1 VREELHRR
9 LLRHIEFFAEEL
21 KYYQKFKQLTWED
34 YRTDDDKRRSIER
47 WVENIVNSSI
57 DISKLILSLEE
68 IRQPDNYKEVVQSIS
83 LVKDLGMD
91 RADELSGWVKFRNIV
106 AHEYLDIRWSSMK
119 RFASE
124 TEALYADF
132 LDKVKKYL
140 EKKITESE
148 KK

>member
-1 VREELHRR
+1 MREELHRR
-9 LLRHIEFFAEEL
+9 LLRHVEFLAEEL
-21 KYYQKFKQLTWED
+21 KYYPKFRQLTWED

-47 WVENIVNSSI
+47 WVENIINSSV

-68 IRQPDNYKEVVQSIS
+68 IRQPDNYKEIVQSIS

-106 AHEYLDIRWSSMK
+106 AHEYLDIRWSSIK
-119 RFASE
+119 RFTSE
-124 TEALYADF
+124 TEALFAGF

-140 EKKITESE
+140 EKKIAESE

>member
-1 VREELHRR
+1 MREELHRR
-9 LLRHIEFFAEEL
+9 LLRHVEFLAEEL
-21 KYYQKFKQLTWED
+21 KYYQKFRQLTWED

-47 WVENIVNSSI
+47 WVENIINSSV

-68 IRQPDNYKEVVQSIS
+68 IRQPDNYKEIVQSIS

-91 RADELSGWVKFRNIV
+91 RADELSAWVKFRNIV
-106 AHEYLDIRWSSMK
+106 AHEYLDIRWSSIK

-124 TEALYADF
+124 TEALYAGF

-140 EKKITESE
+140 EKKIAESE

>member
-1 VREELHRR
+1 MREELHRR
-9 LLRHIEFFAEEL
+9 LLRHVEFLAEEL
-21 KYYQKFKQLTWED
+21 NYYQKFRQLTWED

-47 WVENIVNSSI
+47 WVENIINSSV

-68 IRQPDNYKEVVQSIS
+68 IRQPDNYKEIVQSIS
-83 LVKDLGMD
+83 LVKDLGMYK
-91 RADELSGWVKFRNIV
+91 ADELSAWVKFRNIV
-106 AHEYLDIRWSSMK
+106 AHEYLDIRWSSIK

-124 TEALYADF
+124 TEALYAGF

-140 EKKITESE
+140 EKKIAESE